1 MNIINF
7 LKGKKKS
14 YPQLENDEWMKDPMP
29 FTDINE
35 SSTNSQL
42 SPLGKNK
49 IISDFR
55 YLSVFRIKVFSK

>member
-42 SPLGKNK
+42 SPLGEE
-49 IISDFR
+49 
-55 YLSVFRIKVFSK
+55 